1 MEKGK
6 KGRRPFPVLR
16 PPSSLL
22 KPAYPTTLPAQTAPH
37 HADQPYDRISTTHG
51 TIAARAVSFHGQLLS
66 GVTPLQ
72 LAQNGLYYKPLGP
85 NNRAAC
91 CFAGGTTTPLT
102 TFLRAPIKKITRL
115 HKENCMWQ
123 IIYRDLKALFENPD
137 SVPQSTTTSTKS
149 PPANHLPS
157 NRSSLKATNSNLNI
171 QCQASSAATLTW
183 LPPTLQ
189 PQPQPQ
195 PQPQLQ
201 LQPSKQASSPHPL
214 QPAQTATF
222 PPQLQKPTYASV
234 IQRVPTSLAQPTPK
248 THQPAP
254 PFKFTLTIEDLHRRF
269 HNKPPPFKDDKKT
282 RKHPANRA
290 RNKPASATHSL
301 AKFLH
306 SALPAFSR
314 FLSEMQ
320 PNPDSRYP
328 SHLKFHNS
336 RAMKAA

>member
-22 KPAYPTTLPAQTAPH
+22 KPAHPTTLPAQTAPQ

-51 TIAARAVSFHGQLLS
+51 TIAARAVSYHGQLLS

-91 CFAGGTTTPLT
+91 CFACGTTTPLT
-102 TFLRAPIKKITRL
+102 TFLRAPIEEIPRL
-115 HKENCMWQ
+115 HTENCMWQ
-123 IIYRDLKALFENPD
+123 IIYRDLKSHFENPD
-137 SVPQSTTTSTKS
+137 PVSQSTTTSAKS
-149 PPANHLPS
+149 TPTHPHLPS
-157 NRSSLKATNSNLNI
+157 NRLPPKATISNLSI
-171 QCQASSAATLTW
+171 QH
-183 LPPTLQ
+183 PPTPL
-189 PQPQPQ
+189 PQP
-195 PQPQLQ
+195 L
-201 LQPSKQASSPHPL
+201 PSQQAGSPHPL
-214 QPAQTATF
+214 QLAQTATS
-222 PPQLQKPTYASV
+222 PPQPQKPTYASV
-234 IQRVPTSLAQPTPK
+234 IQHAPTSLAQPTPK
-248 THQPAP
+248 THQPASP
-254 PFKFTLTIEDLHRRF
+254 LKSTLTIEDLHRRF
-269 HNKPPPFKDDKKT
+269 HNKPPPFKDEKKT
-282 RKHPANRA
+282 RKQSANLA

-301 AKFLH
+301 ARFLH

-314 FLSEMQ
+314 FLSELQ